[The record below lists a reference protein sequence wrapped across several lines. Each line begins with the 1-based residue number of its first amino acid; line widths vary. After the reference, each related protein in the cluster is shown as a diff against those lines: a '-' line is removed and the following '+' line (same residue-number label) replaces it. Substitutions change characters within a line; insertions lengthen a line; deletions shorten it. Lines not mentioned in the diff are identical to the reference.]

1 MKLHELAMQTQLIGL
16 CHFAKK
22 LDDLFLQKVP
32 FEIPESLFEQS
43 NAKELFK
50 KFLLQILWN
59 NLPSEKTMTT
69 SGMSQIGHDGCA
81 MVRYNSTILL
91 NQCSE
96 VYFYHLSFICIM
108 H

>member
-43 NAKELFK
+43 NAKELLK
-50 KFLLQILWN
+50 KFLLQIL
-59 NLPSEKTMTT
+59 
-69 SGMSQIGHDGCA
+69 
-81 MVRYNSTILL
+81 
-91 NQCSE
+91 
-96 VYFYHLSFICIM
+96 
-108 H
+108 